1 MEILWVIILLGYA
14 VCVAQSIFA
23 LTAKRPIMRRTAL
36 AALAVAWGAHTA
48 WLLLRGIHMERCPLV
63 GTQEMCAFLSWGLVL
78 STLIAYRWYHATA
91 LKAFIFPIVL
101 VLATIAAISSGPA
114 GETEEFSST
123 LQSILLPAH
132 VALLLL
138 AYSSFFVAFG
148 AGVMYIIQEREL
160 RNKRFG
166 TIFYKLPSLDTCDS
180 ISFKSVAIGFILL
193 TLGVA
198 AGIAWSHARDGVYW
212 HGEPIEMFSVVT
224 WIIYLIIIQSRLS
237 AGWGGRNAAVATII
251 GFVLV
256 LASLAGL
263 RYLDTLHPV
272 GMFAACKLQVA
283 GCKLLLQGF
292 LLNV

>member
-63 GTQEMCAFLSWGLVL
+63 GTQEMSAFLSWGLVL

-101 VLATIAAISSGPA
+101 VLAAIAAISSGPA

-160 RNKRFG
+160 RHKRFG
-166 TIFYKLPSLDTCDS
+166 TIFYKLPSLDTCDA
-180 ISFKSVAIGFILL
+180 ISTRAMAIGFVLM
-193 TLGVA
+193 TLGIV
-198 AGIAWSHARDGVYW
+198 DGLWYSYSRYHVYW
-212 HGEPIEMFSVVT
+212 QSGPLEIFSVVT
-224 WIIYLIIIQSRLS
+224 WLLYLIIIQSRIN
-237 AGWGGRNAAVATII
+237 AGWGGRAAAFASIVSFII
-251 GFVLV
+251 VICSLV
-256 LASLAGL
+256 GV
-263 RYLDTLHPV
+263 RYLGHA
-272 GMFAACKLQVA
+272 F
-283 GCKLLLQGF
+283 
-292 LLNV
+292 